1 VRRLHQSVVLACL
14 IIGEAGG
21 KLRKE
26 IRRYGTTTPELKLVR
41 EWLLSM
47 SCTHVAMESTGV
59 YWKAVCA
66 VPEGSLEIVVG
77 NARPIKNLPGRTTDA
92 KDCEWVGDLL
102 RHRLIA
108 KSFVPPEPVRELHE
122 LTRYRR
128 KLTLVEA
135 GDGVGLGSSPQVCP
149 VRPEISSKG
158 ERAWA
163 WS

>member
-14 IIGEAGG
+14 IREAGG

-26 IRRYGTTTPELKLVR
+26 IRRYGTTTRELKPLR

-47 SCTHVAMESTGV
+47 GCTHVAMESTGV
-59 YWKAVCA
+59 YWTPACA
-66 VPEGSLEIVVG
+66 VLEGSLAIMVG

-108 KSFVPPEPVRELHE
+108 KSFVPPEPVRELHD

-128 KLTLVEA
+128 KLKLVEA
-135 GDGVGLGSSPQVCP
+135 GDGAQTAVEAVGDGEHQAGRGGERC
-149 VRPEISSKG
+149 VRPDG
-158 ERAWA
+158 
-163 WS
+163 